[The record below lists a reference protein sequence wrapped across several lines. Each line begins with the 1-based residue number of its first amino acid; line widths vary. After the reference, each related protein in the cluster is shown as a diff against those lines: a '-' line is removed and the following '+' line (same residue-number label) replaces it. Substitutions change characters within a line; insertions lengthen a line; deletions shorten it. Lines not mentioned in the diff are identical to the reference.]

1 MITRIVYNL
10 EDEDLLSMY
19 FSNNTSIYSYYLFKH
34 RIFDL
39 LKIIKNEELE
49 IERCVRI
56 AIETNKMFS

>member
-1 MITRIVYNL
+1 MSRIVYNL

-19 FSNNTSIYSYYLFKH
+19 FSNNTSIYSYYFFEH
-34 RIFDL
+34 RLFDL
-39 LKIIKNEELE
+39 LKKVKNEELE